1 MQSKSEERVYA
12 GFFVRLAAY
21 LIDSLIVGAALLVL
35 RVPVWMVSVFRP
47 DNLLVRDMIFQ
58 YSLMDILCAVLTA
71 AYFILTTYMTGATL
85 GKKLFHLCVISSE
98 DRKPTLWELTVRE
111 TVGRFLSAL
120 ILCAGYLVVGIQ
132 KEKRGLH
139 DWLADTRVIYRHVK
153 EKKVP
158 VPVACREVPTMV
170 AYSPT
175 QYYRPVETD
184 DTDSGKNDT
193 V

>member
-1 MQSKSEERVYA
+1 MQTKNEERVYA

-21 LIDSLIVGAALLVL
+21 LVDSLIIGAALLVV
-35 RVPVWMVSVFRP
+35 RVPVWIVSLFRP
-47 DNLLVRDMIFQ
+47 DNLLVRDLIFQ
-58 YSLMDILCAVLTA
+58 YSLMDILCAALTA
-71 AYFILTTYMTGATL
+71 AYFILMTYMTGATL
-85 GKKLFHLCVISSE
+85 GKKLFHLCVVSSE

-139 DWLADTRVIYRHVK
+139 DWFADTRVIYRHVK

-158 VPVACREVPTMV
+158 VPVAYHEVPTMG
-170 AYSPT
+170 AYSPAE
-175 QYYRPVETD
+175 YYKPVETEY
-184 DTDSGKNDT
+184 TDSGKNDT